1 MDFSPLPKKK
11 EMGVCLLKEKV
22 LYSLL
27 LKAGSCICL
36 LLFRASLE
44 GNEKKLKCFSPVR
57 ENFLSTV
64 QAEII
69 ILFEINKKIT
79 FGLCF
84 FYQQLHPSIYLSMAE
99 IT

>member
-1 MDFSPLPKKK
+1 MDFSLYQRRKKW
-11 EMGVCLLKEKV
+11 VCVCRKKRG

-36 LLFRASLE
+36 LLFRTSLE